1 MSQIRSRSKGRES
14 LNRTSN
20 HLADRALEDG
30 VDAGEPLHPV
40 SIFFGRDRGMVF
52 FLAFLA
58 LTTIFVPMV
67 TLSQLGR
74 IALALIFVLTLISGA
89 FATIQHRIA
98 IYLVVALAMSTLAVD
113 FIGEFAP
120 SYSRPALV
128 TALRL
133 ACLSILVFM
142 TLKRTLR
149 PGPVTVYRVIG
160 GIAGYLLIGYT
171 WTFAYQLVL
180 QHAPGAIHFE
190 AGVPDTPSRQPN
202 HLIYF
207 SFTTLTTVGYGDV
220 RPVHPVARSL
230 AVAEALV
237 GQLYLAIMIASL
249 VGMALQAKSVIE
261 EPENPRATRVS
272 RDDS

>member
-1 MSQIRSRSKGRES
+1 
-14 LNRTSN
+14 
-20 HLADRALEDG
+20 
-30 VDAGEPLHPV
+30 
-40 SIFFGRDRGMVF
+40 MVF
-52 FLAFLA
+52 FLAFLV

-67 TLSQLGR
+67 TLSLLGR
-74 IALALIFVLTLISGA
+74 ITLALIFVLTLISGA

-98 IYLVVALAMSTLAVD
+98 VYLVVGLAVSTLAVD

-120 SYSRPALV
+120 SYRRPALD
-128 TALRL
+128 TTLATLRL

-171 WTFAYQLVL
+171 WTFAYQLVV
-180 QHAPGAIHFE
+180 QRAPGAIHFE
-190 AGVPDTPSRQPN
+190 AGVADTPSREPN

-220 RPVHPVARSL
+220 RPIHPVVRSL

-237 GQLYLAIMIASL
+237 GQLYLAILIGSL
-249 VGMALQAKSVIE
+249 VGMALQAKSVTE
-261 EPENPRATRVS
+261 DSGDPKATRVP
-272 RDDS
+272 REDS

>member
-1 MSQIRSRSKGRES
+1 
-14 LNRTSN
+14 
-20 HLADRALEDG
+20 
-30 VDAGEPLHPV
+30 
-40 SIFFGRDRGMVF
+40 MVF

-67 TLSQLGR
+67 TLSRVGR
-74 IALALIFVLTLISGA
+74 IGLALIFVLTLISGA
-89 FATIQHRIA
+89 FATIQQRIA
-98 IYLVVALAMSTLAVD
+98 IYLVVGLAMSAFAVD

-120 SYSRPALV
+120 SYSLPALD
-128 TALRL
+128 TTLKL

-171 WTFAYQLVL
+171 WTFAYQLVI
-180 QHAPGAIHFE
+180 QEAPGAIHFE
-190 AGVPDTPSRQPN
+190 AGVADTSRQPN

-207 SFTTLTTVGYGDV
+207 SFITLTTVGYGDV
-220 RPVHPVARSL
+220 RPVHPVVRSL

-237 GQLYLAIMIASL
+237 GQLYLAILIASL
-249 VGMALQAKSVIE
+249 VGMALQAKSVIVDS
-261 EPENPRATRVS
+261 ENPKETRAPLRP
-272 RDDS
+272 D